1 MAARSALLYAR
12 DLLIARLQTGYVS
25 SLRLRAA
32 ATLARRGWTFASR
45 VGQAGM
51 QSLLL
56 NDVPRAGVAVS
67 YVEQFAIA
75 AVMLLVQLALA
86 ALLSPTL
93 TAAALLILAG
103 GLLLSGGWTRR
114 GVKSGLAMIE
124 RFEESTGSGF
134 RMHAGL
140 KAALAQGTV
149 EQFLNEYDSSLDAA
163 RDEVVRFTSDVTLA
177 RSLAFLASAVA
188 AAILM
193 FVGVQLLALALP
205 VLIASLVLFAR
216 MSGPAQSLQQGLQ
229 NVAAFAPS
237 FAAIEA
243 RVGKLQLPPVG
254 SRPARPLDWR
264 ELRLENVRFTHAPEL
279 GVRGATLRLT
289 RGEWLGISG
298 PSGSGKTT
306 LVDLVAGLLT
316 PQEGS
321 IRLDSSDLDD
331 DTLESWRAGLAY
343 VGQEGFVFD
352 DSVRDN
358 LLAEGADASEDEL
371 WSALELT
378 GLGDRIRAF
387 PNGLDEPVG
396 DRGSALSGGERQRLA
411 IARALL
417 RKPSVLILDEATAA
431 LDAEAETGLMQRLRN
446 LVRRPAVLIVAHR
459 PSTLSHC
466 DSVIAIQHGV
476 VRECAE
482 RPAGWGKEAQGR
494 FTSGVIAIDD
504 EE

>member
-1 MAARSALLYAR
+1 MSPGSGSGVAALLRDYRAFAGARLWVALVLMLLGAVAEGFGLLMIVPLASIAMGSDTRLLGPVADWGNLLTPSQRLGVALALFVGAMAARSALLYAR

-243 RVGKLQLPPVG
+243 RATARLARASAGECQVHPHARARRARRDAASHARRVARHQRTVWIGQDDIGRPRC
-254 SRPARPLDWR
+254 RPAHAAGRQHSPRQQRPRRRHSR
-264 ELRLENVRFTHAPEL
+264 ELARRPS
-279 GVRGATLRLT
+279 LR
-289 RGEWLGISG
+289 
-298 PSGSGKTT
+298 
-306 LVDLVAGLLT
+306 
-316 PQEGS
+316 
-321 IRLDSSDLDD
+321 
-331 DTLESWRAGLAY
+331 RAGR
-343 VGQEGFVFD
+343 
-352 DSVRDN
+352 VR
-358 LLAEGADASEDEL
+358 
-371 WSALELT
+371 
-378 GLGDRIRAF
+378 
-387 PNGLDEPVG
+387 
-396 DRGSALSGGERQRLA
+396 
-411 IARALL
+411 
-417 RKPSVLILDEATAA
+417 
-431 LDAEAETGLMQRLRN
+431 
-446 LVRRPAVLIVAHR
+446 VRRQCSR
-459 PSTLSHC
+459 
-466 DSVIAIQHGV
+466 
-476 VRECAE
+476 
-482 RPAGWGKEAQGR
+482 
-494 FTSGVIAIDD
+494 
-504 EE
+504 